1 MGNIGGKEKN
11 TDYVNDRISRLYGS
25 LLPSAIGSLLTATV
39 ASLIDVVILSYYL
52 GPDMLAVVGLCMPV
66 YMMVNTLGM
75 LIASGASTLY
85 AQYLGEGNRE
95 EGCRFFTAAV
105 MQMCICGGL
114 LMMAGLSFTE
124 HVVSLLGANAS
135 VVEETGE
142 YVHVLFFF
150 MIPLMFYVLLLFFV
164 RIDNDPKRTLSA
176 TIVCAVV
183 NLILDVLFV
192 GPLALGVTGAAM
204 ATCLAYTLGLVVN
217 MTHFITSKN
226 SLRLVF
232 NGLSGRNVRI
242 WKAGM
247 PLAVSQLGMTVSTNI
262 YNNLIIR
269 AGNEAYVAV
278 YTVLTQLSMISM
290 AIYDGIGQA
299 AQPLI
304 AAANGAGKPDRIKK
318 VFKYGVRL
326 ELIGT
331 VGLAV
336 MYVLGAGAVAI
347 LFSIREGEMLALT
360 VSGIR
365 IYALSVPF
373 MGLNSIIMYY
383 FQAQE
388 KAGRGLLIS
397 LLCGSVLPVLALV
410 IIITA
415 FGNDYVWF
423 SFVTAQAAALG
434 VSFLLYCN

>member
-1 MGNIGGKEKN
+1 
-11 TDYVNDRISRLYGS
+11 
-25 LLPSAIGSLLTATV
+25 
-39 ASLIDVVILSYYL
+39 
-52 GPDMLAVVGLCMPV
+52 
-66 YMMVNTLGM
+66 
-75 LIASGASTLY
+75 
-85 AQYLGEGNRE
+85 
-95 EGCRFFTAAV
+95 
-105 MQMCICGGL
+105 
-114 LMMAGLSFTE
+114 
-124 HVVSLLGANAS
+124 
-135 VVEETGE
+135 
-142 YVHVLFFF
+142 
-150 MIPLMFYVLLLFFV
+150 
-164 RIDNDPKRTLSA
+164 
-176 TIVCAVV
+176 
-183 NLILDVLFV
+183 
-192 GPLALGVTGAAM
+192 
-204 ATCLAYTLGLVVN
+204 
-217 MTHFITSKN
+217 
-226 SLRLVF
+226 
-232 NGLSGRNVRI
+232 
-242 WKAGM
+242 M

-318 VFKYGVRL
+318 VFCHGVRL

-397 LLCGSVLPVLALV
+397 LLSGSVLPVLALV

-434 VSFLLYCN
+434 VSLLLYCN